1 MPPRQASQHHRRQE
15 GSVMEISD
23 SLAPLLVQALR
34 DAVRYNEQL
43 LQSETLRDRSEYEE
57 YLVHV
62 SQLFS
67 EVKSEYRKIEKR
79 LGVKLEDLL

>member
-1 MPPRQASQHHRRQE
+1 
-15 GSVMEISD
+15 
-23 SLAPLLVQALR
+23 LAPLLVQALR

-62 SQLFS
+62 SQLFA
-67 EVKSEYRKIEKR
+67 EVQSEYRKIEKR

>member
-1 MPPRQASQHHRRQE
+1 
-15 GSVMEISD
+15 MEISD